1 MNEKQPIPFWRWILW
16 WLLLCVG
23 IVAFYILMTPFWLAV
38 RAAAWA
44 ASRSSRLGRRRSL
57 A

>member
-16 WLLLCVG
+16 WFLLCVG
-23 IVAFYILMTPFWLAV
+23 IVVFYILMTPFWLAV
-38 RAAAWA
+38 RAAAWV